1 MSPTRLLVPPL
12 GVGLVAGGVA
22 AMSAGGQA
30 AAPPT
35 GTLTLTVASNDNN
48 GSFVDLPPKSR
59 KAPSNGDEFF
69 GRGTVTGDAQ
79 GTADFSVTFIGK
91 KGFLRG
97 AVSLPGGRL
106 FFEELTS
113 EAKVVRGAII
123 GGTGSYAG
131 ARGDFEDRTLK
142 STKTTTTTRVTISF
156 VG

>member
-48 GSFVDLPPKSR
+48 GSFVDLPRPLGAALAGGGAPPLPAGAEPAAPPTGTLTLTVASNDNNGSFVDLPPKSR

-79 GTADFSVTFIGK
+79 GTIDFSVTF
-91 KGFLRG
+91 
-97 AVSLPGGRL
+97 
-106 FFEELTS
+106 
-113 EAKVVRGAII
+113 
-123 GGTGSYAG
+123 
-131 ARGDFEDRTLK
+131 
-142 STKTTTTTRVTISF
+142 
-156 VG
+156 